1 VAVAEISA
9 EAVGD
14 GEEAGSAEG
23 ETSGHG
29 RADKG
34 EGTPMA
40 SAVCNGVGEGEGLP
54 QNVNPKIS
62 SPIGIRRTIPPP
74 LFSVL
79 KPAAN

>member
-34 EGTPMA
+34 EGAPVA
-40 SAVCNGVGEGEGLP
+40 STVRKGEEMGNEGLP
-54 QNVNPKIS
+54 QNAKLQAS
-62 SPIGIRRTIPPP
+62 APIRI
-74 LFSVL
+74 
-79 KPAAN
+79 